1 MQISKYQIYMTA
13 LVAAIVIICFG
24 IVLYGTR
31 NVKKE
36 INQEETETVLES
48 ETCAES
54 AGEDEWSAERTEQF
68 RLDVSKDNIHPYDVA
83 CERKLT
89 EDDLA
94 GMSKKELRFMRNWIF
109 ARHGY
114 IFSTTEMRNYFE
126 QQPWCQGRYS
136 NVTSMLT
143 DIEKYNINFI
153 KEHE

>member
-54 AGEDEWSAERTEQF
+54 AGEDEWSRA
-68 RLDVSKDNIHPYDVA
+68 Y
-83 CERKLT
+83 
-89 EDDLA
+89 
-94 GMSKKELRFMRNWIF
+94 
-109 ARHGY
+109 
-114 IFSTTEMRNYFE
+114 
-126 QQPWCQGRYS
+126 
-136 NVTSMLT
+136 
-143 DIEKYNINFI
+143 
-153 KEHE
+153 

>member
-1 MQISKYQIYMTA
+1 MTA

-36 INQEETETVLES
+36 INQEETETVIES
-48 ETCAES
+48 ETCAS
-54 AGEDEWSAERTEQF
+54 LQVKTSGPERTEQF

-94 GMSKKELRFMRNWIF
+94 GMSKKELRLMRNWIF

-126 QQPWCQGRYS
+126 QQPWYQGRYN

>member
-1 MQISKYQIYMTA
+1 MTA

-36 INQEETETVLES
+36 INQEETETVIES
-48 ETCAES
+48 ETCAS
-54 AGEDEWSAERTEQF
+54 QQVKTSGPERTEQF

-126 QQPWCQGRYS
+126 QQPWYQGRYS

>member
-36 INQEETETVLES
+36 INQEETETVIES
-48 ETCAES
+48 ETCAS
-54 AGEDEWSAERTEQF
+54 QQVKTSGPERTEQF

-94 GMSKKELRFMRNWIF
+94 GMSKKELRLMRNWIF

-126 QQPWCQGRYS
+126 QQP
-136 NVTSMLT
+136 
-143 DIEKYNINFI
+143 
-153 KEHE
+153 

>member
-36 INQEETETVLES
+36 INQEETETVIES
-48 ETCAES
+48 ETCASQQVKTSGPEC
-54 AGEDEWSAERTEQF
+54 TEQF

-94 GMSKKELRFMRNWIF
+94 GMSKKELRLMRNWIF

-126 QQPWCQGRYS
+126 QQPWYQGRYS

>member
-1 MQISKYQIYMTA
+1 MTA

-36 INQEETETVLES
+36 INQEETETVIES
-48 ETCAES
+48 ETCASQQVKTS
-54 AGEDEWSAERTEQF
+54 APERTEQF

-94 GMSKKELRFMRNWIF
+94 GMSKKELRLMRNWIF

-126 QQPWCQGRYS
+126 QQPWYQGRYS

>member
-36 INQEETETVLES
+36 INQEETETVIES
-48 ETCAES
+48 ETCAS
-54 AGEDEWSAERTEQF
+54 QQVKTSGPERTEQF

-94 GMSKKELRFMRNWIF
+94 GMSKKELRLMRNWIF
-109 ARHGY
+109 ARHGN

-126 QQPWCQGRYS
+126 QQPWYQGRYS

>member
-1 MQISKYQIYMTA
+1 MTA

-36 INQEETETVLES
+36 INQEETETVIES
-48 ETCAES
+48 ETCAS
-54 AGEDEWSAERTEQF
+54 QQVKTSGPERTEQF

-94 GMSKKELRFMRNWIF
+94 GMSKKELRLMRNWIF

-126 QQPWCQGRYS
+126 QQPWYQGRYS

>member
-1 MQISKYQIYMTA
+1 MTA

-36 INQEETETVLES
+36 INQEETETVIES
-48 ETCAES
+48 ETCAS
-54 AGEDEWSAERTEQF
+54 QQVKTSGPERTEQF
-68 RLDVSKDNIHPYDVA
+68 RLDVSTDNIHPYDVA

-94 GMSKKELRFMRNWIF
+94 GMSKKELRLMRNWIF

-126 QQPWCQGRYS
+126 QQPWYQGRYS

>member
-1 MQISKYQIYMTA
+1 MTA

-36 INQEETETVLES
+36 INQEETETVIES
-48 ETCAES
+48 ETCAS
-54 AGEDEWSAERTEQF
+54 QQVKTSGLERTEQF

-94 GMSKKELRFMRNWIF
+94 GMSKKELRLMRNWIF

-126 QQPWCQGRYS
+126 QQPWYQGRYS

>member
-1 MQISKYQIYMTA
+1 MTA

-24 IVLYGTR
+24 IVLYGTH
-31 NVKKE
+31 NAKKE
-36 INQEETETVLES
+36 MIQEVTEVETLSDTET
-48 ETCAES
+48 CDES
-54 AGEDEWSAERTEQF
+54 ADEDEWEAERAEQF

-94 GMSKKELRFMRNWIF
+94 GMSKKELRLMRNWIF

-114 IFSTTEMRNYFE
+114 IFSTTEMRKYFE
-126 QQPWCQGRYS
+126 QQPWYQGRYS

>member
-36 INQEETETVLES
+36 INQEETETVIES
-48 ETCAES
+48 ETCAS
-54 AGEDEWSAERTEQF
+54 QQVKTSGPERTEQI

-94 GMSKKELRFMRNWIF
+94 GMSKKELRLMRNWIF

-126 QQPWCQGRYS
+126 QQPWYQGRYS

-153 KEHE
+153 KEH

>member
-1 MQISKYQIYMTA
+1 MTA

-36 INQEETETVLES
+36 INQEETETVIES
-48 ETCAES
+48 ETCAS
-54 AGEDEWSAERTEQF
+54 QQVKTSGPERTEQF

-94 GMSKKELRFMRNWIF
+94 GMSKKELRLMRNWIF

-114 IFSTTEMRNYFE
+114 IFSSTEMRNYFE
-126 QQPWCQGRYS
+126 QQPWYQGRYS

>member
-1 MQISKYQIYMTA
+1 MTA

-24 IVLYGTR
+24 IVLYGTS

-48 ETCAES
+48 ETCAS
-54 AGEDEWSAERTEQF
+54 QQVKTSGPERTEQF

-94 GMSKKELRFMRNWIF
+94 GMNKKELRLMRNWIF

-126 QQPWCQGRYS
+126 QQPWYQGRYS
-136 NVTSMLT
+136 DVTSMLT

>member
-1 MQISKYQIYMTA
+1 MTA

-36 INQEETETVLES
+36 INQEETETVIES
-48 ETCAES
+48 ETCAS
-54 AGEDEWSAERTEQF
+54 QQVKTSGPERTEQI

-94 GMSKKELRFMRNWIF
+94 GMSKKELRLMRNWIF

-126 QQPWCQGRYS
+126 QQPWYQGRYS